1 MTHNKIGLTLL
12 LCFSLSLA
20 TAQDKRDFNL
30 ETFVENLFNVQEAN
44 VNYEDLYEQLLLVYE
59 NPINLNTA
67 SREEMSLL
75 FVLSNQQ
82 IEALIDYRNT
92 NGKLLSIFELLYIQ
106 GFTERLVE
114 NLEPFISID
123 ASEAFEDDRPLIQRI
138 LSERNNY
145 LITRYER
152 VIESKRGYQIA
163 EDGDDAPYAGS
174 PNKLYMR
181 YRASKPGD
189 FSIGFTTEK
198 DAGEAISWNTDQKTY
213 GMDYWSGH
221 FMLEKLNKI
230 TKVIVGDYQL
240 QLGQGLL
247 FGGGF
252 GAGKG
257 SETINTLD
265 RTHLGIRPYTSVIE
279 GGFLRGAGAT
289 YKLNKQLNLT
299 GFLSSLN
306 QDGNIRA
313 GDLDDEFEQSFS
325 SVQLSGLHRT
335 ETELANRRQINES
348 VYGLNLHYKPDE
360 LKQAGII
367 IAANR
372 FNVPIQRT
380 DQPYNQFEFSGTQN
394 YNASL
399 YGNLKVKDFRFFGEA
414 GFSKSGGAGTVFG
427 FNTTLS
433 PRIDF
438 AMVGRNYSRD
448 FHSFRGSSFSEGSRN
463 INERGI
469 YWGIKYRLNRQFFL
483 TAYYDTFKFPWLR
496 FRVNTP
502 SEGNDYLIRL
512 NYVPKR
518 NVAIYFQFRRRN
530 KQQNISEQINTD
542 IVVANGI
549 RNQVL
554 ANFQFSATSNLSLKS
569 RAQYSTF
576 YFENNKT
583 DGFAIMQDAVLD
595 IGDLT
600 ISGRI
605 ALFDTEGQENR
616 QYAYERDVLYAFS
629 IPAYSG
635 RGIRNYLLFS
645 YRVNRQVDLWCRIA
659 RTTFYDRDVIGT
671 GLESIEGN
679 KRTDIKFQMRYKLN

>member
-1 MTHNKIGLTLL
+1 M
-12 LCFSLSLA
+12 
-20 TAQDKRDFNL
+20 
-30 ETFVENLFNVQEAN
+30 
-44 VNYEDLYEQLLLVYE
+44 
-59 NPINLNTA
+59 
-67 SREEMSLL
+67 
-75 FVLSNQQ
+75 
-82 IEALIDYRNT
+82 
-92 NGKLLSIFELLYIQ
+92 
-106 GFTERLVE
+106 
-114 NLEPFISID
+114 
-123 ASEAFEDDRPLIQRI
+123 
-138 LSERNNY
+138 
-145 LITRYER
+145 
-152 VIESKRGYQIA
+152 
-163 EDGDDAPYAGS
+163 
-174 PNKLYMR
+174 
-181 YRASKPGD
+181 
-189 FSIGFTTEK
+189 
-198 DAGEAISWNTDQKTY
+198 
-213 GMDYWSGH
+213 
-221 FMLEKLNKI
+221 
-230 TKVIVGDYQL
+230 
-240 QLGQGLL
+240 
-247 FGGGF
+247 
-252 GAGKG
+252 
-257 SETINTLD
+257 
-265 RTHLGIRPYTSVIE
+265 
-279 GGFLRGAGAT
+279 
-289 YKLNKQLNLT
+289 NKQLNLT

-335 ETELANRRQINES
+335 ETELVNRRQINES

-380 DQPYNQFEFSGTQN
+380 DQPFNQFEFSGTQN

-414 GFSKSGGAGTVFG
+414 GFSKSGGTGTVFG

-518 NVAIYFQFRRRN
+518 NVAMYFQFRRRN
-530 KQQNISEQINTD
+530 KQQNVSEQINTD
-542 IVVANGI
+542 IIVANGI

-576 YFENNKT
+576 CFENNKT

-616 QYAYERDVLYAFS
+616 QYAYEQDVLYAFS

-659 RTTFYDRDVIGT
+659 RITFYDRDVIGT